1 MRYLSLFKFPGK
13 HYIISI
19 EKKEGLCMSDKEML
33 LILERENRKLK
44 EDNETLQQIVLQM
57 RSTINRLIGQYITK
71 SNAEY

>member
-1 MRYLSLFKFPGK
+1 MRYLSLFKLLGK

-57 RSTINRLIGQYITK
+57 KSTLNRLIGHYITK
-71 SNAEY
+71 SNAEL

>member
-1 MRYLSLFKFPGK
+1 
-13 HYIISI
+13 
-19 EKKEGLCMSDKEML
+19 MSDKEML

>member
-1 MRYLSLFKFPGK
+1 MRYLSLFKLLGK
-13 HYIISI
+13 HYIIII

-57 RSTINRLIGQYITK
+57 KSTLNRLIGHYITK
-71 SNAEY
+71 SNAEL